1 MILINMVFKLSNLIE
16 KSNDETDLL
25 FFLSHYVGIKFI
37 MGQSIAWPT
46 NNLIGRFSFSLD
58 RKDIILGRTK
68 MRRALSKL
76 N

>member
-1 MILINMVFKLSNLIE
+1 MVFKLSNLIE

-25 FFLSHYVGIKFI
+25 FFLSHYAGIKFI

-46 NNLIGRFSFSLD
+46 NNLIGRFSFSLG

-68 MRRALSKL
+68 MRQALKQL
-76 N
+76 